1 MYLKFDF
8 HSHILPENWPNLAQ
22 RCGYTG
28 WISMK
33 HTDDGKA
40 LMMKDDGTVF
50 RPVDHKVWS
59 TSVRLKDMEDTGV
72 TVQVLSTVPVMFSY
86 WAKPNDTA
94 YLCRLLNN
102 HLASVVRS
110 NPTKF
115 VGLGTIP
122 MQSPIH
128 AVEEMKRCKMDLK
141 LNGLIIGSHVNELG
155 LDDPMFYPI
164 WKAAE
169 ELDFPLFLHPWD
181 MQMSGRFSKYW
192 LPYIVGMPAETSG
205 AVLAMIF
212 SGVLE
217 RFPKL
222 RIALAHG
229 SGMLPYIIGRAEHGF
244 HVYPADFKDNPFPPS
259 KYMGRI
265 FCDSLVHSEGAL
277 NLALNTFGEDS
288 IFLGSDYPF
297 LLGEHIPGLM
307 IEKSQHLSD
316 CLKKK
321 LLSENVCKFLDIDVN
336 RYSI

>member
-1 MYLKFDF
+1 MFK
-8 HSHILPENWPNLAQ
+8 
-22 RCGYTG
+22 CGYTG

-86 WAKPNDTA
+86 W
-94 YLCRLLNN
+94 
-102 HLASVVRS
+102 VRS

-169 ELDFPLFLHPWD
+169 
-181 MQMSGRFSKYW
+181 
-192 LPYIVGMPAETSG
+192 
-205 AVLAMIF
+205 
-212 SGVLE
+212 
-217 RFPKL
+217 
-222 RIALAHG
+222 
-229 SGMLPYIIGRAEHGF
+229 
-244 HVYPADFKDNPFPPS
+244 
-259 KYMGRI
+259 
-265 FCDSLVHSEGAL
+265 
-277 NLALNTFGEDS
+277 
-288 IFLGSDYPF
+288 
-297 LLGEHIPGLM
+297 
-307 IEKSQHLSD
+307 
-316 CLKKK
+316 
-321 LLSENVCKFLDIDVN
+321 
-336 RYSI
+336 